1 MDSFNVIIST
11 EPITDEQADRL
22 VSGLA
27 LWSPVV
33 DGDGSITL
41 TIKVEEGSLRAIS
54 FAVFTLIPFHDFLL
68 VNSIEV
74 MTAEVYDQTYGCDFG
89 L

>member
-22 VSGLA
+22 VTHLA
-27 LWSPVV
+27 LWSPVI

-41 TIKVEEGSLRAIS
+41 TVMDENQTRAFSFALFLLMPFSGSL
-54 FAVFTLIPFHDFLL
+54 LI
-68 VNSIEV
+68 NSAEV
-74 MTAEVYDQTYGCDFG
+74 MTAEAYDATYVVVPT
-89 L
+89 